1 MTSRFQLPDIDNDD
15 FKATIAQTKQAIKTL
30 KENNDTDSLAQAYTH
45 LANAYYHLGNYQKA
59 QLYWKEGN
67 KFIHSKMPPSLVSYS
82 YYTIGIIL
90 KAKNK
95 FRLAQQAFINSIKA
109 CPENP
114 HPDLLINLSST
125 QFELHQFD
133 KGRANLERAQHITN
147 ESPQLDELA
156 AHYFIQEGKFKQAKQ
171 RLQSALKLYKKI
183 FDENNPNVIRVHSSL
198 DQLKSG
204 DENELRIQITTGG
217 LFYSLKEYINIYIA
231 LYKQTVDMFGSI
243 KAITKHLTT
252 DQYLH
257 DYQFFSFT
265 KCCKSFVAFSA
276 LVNKGTTEDAM
287 VLLYTIYR
295 NYLTMAYL
303 NKDPKQVLSLFK
315 TPNNKPIEL
324 IDLVKLSPYPEDK
337 IIHNFLDKYLSN
349 FAYSNFTTS
358 EYYRSIDE
366 TYYQYSAKNILIQ
379 ATEIGLYLQLLII
392 KEIGTLISNDK
403 WKNLVAKFIREA
415 IPLLV
420 ARIEVTH
427 KEDNKLMAA
436 MKKRL
441 VYAN

>member
-1 MTSRFQLPDIDNDD
+1 MISRFQLPDIAHDD
-15 FKATIAQTKQAIKTL
+15 FKATIATTKQAIKTL
-30 KENNDTDSLAQAYTH
+30 KENNDIDSLAQAYTH
-45 LANAYYHLGNYQKA
+45 LANTHYHLGNYQKA
-59 QLYWKEGN
+59 QLYWKKGN
-67 KFIHSKMPPSLVSYS
+67 KFIHSKTAPSILSYS
-82 YYTIGIIL
+82 YHTIGIIL

-95 FRLAQQAFINSIKA
+95 FRLAQQAFINGIKA

-114 HPDLLINLSST
+114 HPELFIHLSST

-133 KGRANLERAQHITN
+133 KGRANLEKAQQVTN
-147 ESPQLDELA
+147 ASPELDELA
-156 AHYFIQEGKFKQAKQ
+156 AHYFIQEGKYKQAKQ
-171 RLQSALKLYKKI
+171 KLQSALKSFKKI

-204 DENELRIQITTGG
+204 GEHELRIQITTGS
-217 LFYSLKEYINIYIA
+217 LFYSFKEYINIFIA

-243 KAITKHLTT
+243 KAITKHPTT

-265 KCCKSFVAFSA
+265 KCCKSFNAFSA
-276 LVNKGTTEDAM
+276 LINKGTPEDAM
-287 VLLYTIYR
+287 VLLYAIYR

-303 NKDPKQVLSLFK
+303 NKNPKQVLPIFK
-315 TPNNKPIEL
+315 TPNNKPVAL

-337 IIHNFLDKYLSN
+337 IIHKFLDTYLSD

-358 EYYRSIDE
+358 EYYRSVDE
-366 TYYQYSAKNILIQ
+366 TYYQYSAKNILLQ

-392 KEIGTLISNDK
+392 KEISKLISNDK

-415 IPLLV
+415 TPLLV

-441 VYAN
+441 AYTN